1 MTDTITTQDH
11 DFQTTLE
18 LTANPETVFEVL
30 STTSGVSSWWAPATG
45 SGTAGG
51 DLDFVFGEH
60 LVRFHVANADHPTRV
75 RWHTASCDVMPDWV
89 GTTIAFDL
97 SPSEIGG
104 TIMHFRHAGHV
115 PQLDCYEQCSHDWG
129 HFLHA
134 SLVSYLQTGTG
145 HPVES

>member
-30 STTSGVSSWWAPATG
+30 STT
-45 SGTAGG
+45 
-51 DLDFVFGEH
+51 
-60 LVRFHVANADHPTRV
+60 
-75 RWHTASCDVMPDWV
+75 
-89 GTTIAFDL
+89 
-97 SPSEIGG
+97 
-104 TIMHFRHAGHV
+104 
-115 PQLDCYEQCSHDWG
+115 YEQCSHDWG